1 MNSVLSTQ
9 SPLPAAR
16 NPGHERNRARI
27 SSECAPHSTH
37 AATPRAPRAQ
47 SAVHLSYNSPFSPVL
62 TKVDDGLSSNPT
74 AHRQLRG
81 QTGGFATIG
90 PRHAGDTPPEASYGR
105 NSPPHLRVGTHLE
118 HDHIGRDTLNTG
130 HLRTPRAQSAIH
142 LSYNSPFSP
151 VLTKADYG
159 LSNNPT
165 AHSQLRG
172 QTWGFCD
179 HRPPTRRRHAD
190 RNLLWSQFPPHLR
203 VGTHLEHDHIGRDT
217 LNTEHLR
224 TPRAQSPVHLSQN
237 SPLSPVL
244 TKVDDGLSSKPKLR
258 PS

>member
-1 MNSVLSTQ
+1 MSALPGVFSVRRPNMLGPIPPGAAGARRKWPSRVMNSVLSTQ

-47 SAVHLSYNSPFSPVL
+47 SAV
-62 TKVDDGLSSNPT
+62 
-74 AHRQLRG
+74 
-81 QTGGFATIG
+81 
-90 PRHAGDTPPEASYGR
+90 
-105 NSPPHLRVGTHLE
+105 
-118 HDHIGRDTLNTG
+118 
-130 HLRTPRAQSAIH
+130 H

-217 LNTEHLR
+217 HNTEHLR